1 MQQQSLAERL
11 FEGVR
16 YLLMSGVSALLSL
29 GIPFILHEGFAVRP
43 DIAVAFGLATA
54 FVVNFVTAK
63 LFVFR
68 KRGSVKTQISHYTL
82 VSLAFR
88 SGEYLSFLFL
98 HSLLG
103 VQYMIAT
110 ASVLF
115 LSFGLKFFIYK
126 MFVFSHREKQLQG
139 VRGTTPFIAP

>member
-1 MQQQSLAERL
+1 MEQQNLADRL

-16 YLLMSGVSALLSL
+16 YLLMSGISALLSL
-29 GIPFILHEGFAVRP
+29 GIPFVLHEGFAVRP

-68 KRGSVKTQISHYTL
+68 KKGSVKTQLGHYTL

-88 SGEYLSFLFL
+88 SGEYLSFLVL
-98 HSLLG
+98 HSVFG

-115 LSFGLKFFIYK
+115 LSFCLKFFVYK
-126 MFVFSHREKQLQG
+126 MFVFSHREKQLKA
-139 VRGTTPFIAP
+139 V